1 VAVKFY
7 AAHPDQAIVQNRER
21 RLMRA
26 FIVACIA
33 AIAIAVIGAF
43 VLGKIQQSADQ
54 AFSTSAVRLG
64 Q

>member
-1 VAVKFY
+1 
-7 AAHPDQAIVQNRER
+7 
-21 RLMRA
+21 MRA
-26 FIVACIA
+26 FISACIA

-43 VLGKIQQSADQ
+43 VLGGIQESANQ